1 MMGALHCYV
10 KDAYN
15 ALRGNEADTERN
27 QAVMGTST
35 FEIFAR
41 ALLQLK
47 LKALIMPCLT
57 FISHI
62 GKETFWI
69 GIQLLGRN
77 QLTEEQW
84 LIAQKTFFLFN
95 HRKCCCLL
103 FPKFYPTPLRTH
115 GLKPGRLLCPWD
127 SPGKNTGV
135 GCHFLFQGIFLT
147 QGSNLSPAL
156 AGGLFTTN
164 PPRKPISIN
173 EHLLSTRCIL
183 PTGDNRNKRYSPYC
197 LLKHRS
203 SILSNE

>member
-1 MMGALHCYV
+1 M
-10 KDAYN
+10 
-15 ALRGNEADTERN
+15 
-27 QAVMGTST
+27 
-35 FEIFAR
+35 
-41 ALLQLK
+41 
-47 LKALIMPCLT
+47 
-57 FISHI
+57 
-62 GKETFWI
+62 
-69 GIQLLGRN
+69 
-77 QLTEEQW
+77 
-84 LIAQKTFFLFN
+84 KTFFLFN

-156 AGGLFTTN
+156 AGGLFTIN

-203 SILSNE
+203 SILSNEWYSTKPKIDSKLKCDTVQVKVSMGWYQVWHQLPMWK